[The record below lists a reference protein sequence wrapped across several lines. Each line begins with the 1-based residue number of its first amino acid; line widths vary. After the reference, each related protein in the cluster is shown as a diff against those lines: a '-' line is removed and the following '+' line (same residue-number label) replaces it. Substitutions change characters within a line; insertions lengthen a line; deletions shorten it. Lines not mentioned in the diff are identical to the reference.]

1 LNFLS
6 LLRASHDDYVINSA
20 ALDYMRQHNLAGWAI
35 EALENGQRLS
45 DRHFADE
52 ADWQAHLDRLG
63 LDRKVTPDPIQ
74 LATEGT
80 LWGSVQAHGLLP
92 DTVIVSDDAGQFN
105 VGIHAL
111 CWVHAE
117 RLIHE
122 LTPFTPDQE
131 AAQDLVRHL
140 I

>member
-1 LNFLS
+1 
-6 LLRASHDDYVINSA
+6 
-20 ALDYMRQHNLAGWAI
+20 M
-35 EALENGQRLS
+35 
-45 DRHFADE
+45 
-52 ADWQAHLDRLG
+52 
-63 LDRKVTPDPIQ
+63 PDPIR
-74 LATEGT
+74 LATDGA

-92 DTVIVSDDAGQFN
+92 DTVIVSDAAGPFN

-131 AAQDLVRHL
+131 AARELVRHL
-140 I
+140 VWWLLSIPPEASSIVPK